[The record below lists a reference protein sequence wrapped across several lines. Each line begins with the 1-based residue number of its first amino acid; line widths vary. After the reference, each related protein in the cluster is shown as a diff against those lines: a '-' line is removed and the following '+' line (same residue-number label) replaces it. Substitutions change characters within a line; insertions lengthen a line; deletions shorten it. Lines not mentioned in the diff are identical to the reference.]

1 METEDFYEK
10 LLNLNERQMKLV
22 LDYGLRQIKYMFDVD
37 KILEVEVPNNSELI
51 GLSIMGRF
59 VAIDYENEIR
69 YGYFPHN
76 KTWSEA
82 TNFGNLKEFDLIQDF
97 KTIYDNFELNYLEL
111 VDLTHVVSKFK
122 DEYTDCTISV
132 KLINYIL

>member
-1 METEDFYEK
+1 MKTEDFYEK
-10 LLNLNERQMKLV
+10 LLNLNECQMKLV

-37 KILEVEVPNNSELI
+37 KILEVELPINSKLI

-59 VAIDYENEIR
+59 VAIDYDNEIR

-82 TNFGNLKEFDLIQDF
+82 TDFGNLKEFDSIGDF
-97 KTIYDNFELNYLEL
+97 KIIYDNFKLNYFELN
-111 VDLTHVVSKFK
+111 DLTDVVSKFR
-122 DEYTDCTISV
+122 DEYTEWYNQSKIS
-132 KLINYIL
+132 

>member
-1 METEDFYEK
+1 MNTEDFYEK

-37 KILEVEVPNNSELI
+37 KILEVKLPFNSKLI
-51 GLSIMGRF
+51 GLSVMGRF

-82 TNFGNLKEFDLIQDF
+82 NNFGNLKEFDSVEDF
-97 KTIYDNFELNYLEL
+97 KTIYDTFELNCFEL
-111 VDLTHVVSKFK
+111 DDLTHVVSKFK
-122 DEYTDCTISV
+122 NEYTDWCALN
-132 KLINYIL
+132 KDKEM